1 MKKFKLL
8 SLLLIISLF
17 ACLLPA
23 QALAV
28 TDPAVTAD
36 SAIVMD
42 TATGNVLFEKNSGR
56 TVSVG
61 AFATLMTA
69 LVVSDAVDQGTISL
83 EDTVT
88 ASNTFQYNLAE
99 GVSSAGIQPGE
110 TMTVNDLL
118 YCAALASAADACN
131 ILAEHVSGSTG
142 SFVEAMNAKAQALG
156 CTGTSFLNANGV
168 EPAGQTTT
176 RDLAIIARALTE
188 STVICTPFSVV
199 TYTVAGTNMTD
210 TRTLTN
216 SNALLDSESPFYY
229 SYAYG
234 FRNAALTDGGYAM
247 VAAATY
253 DDLDIVAVVLG
264 CPDGDARFSD
274 ARTLLDWVFTNFS
287 YRQILSSTENLTT
300 IPVEMGDPSSVG
312 VRGEDAI
319 RIILPNDQDL
329 GQVDYQISY
338 LHERENVPL
347 QAPLEAAQY
356 LGDVTVYMD
365 GVERGTARLVTA
377 SAVDISRLQYL
388 RTQLQ
393 AMAENESV
401 RQLITILLIIL
412 GVYLL
417 LVIFYFF
424 QRMMHLHSL
433 RRARKD
439 RAIAQAK
446 QEIQWL
452 DIPEELDE
460 PDQSISYFQNG
471 RHAQSYEDGEYPED
485 QYPPE
490 DDYED
495 YR

>member
-17 ACLLPA
+17 ACLLPV

-28 TDPAVTAD
+28 ADPAVAAD

-42 TATGNVLFEKNSGR
+42 TDTGNVLFEKNSGR
-56 TVSVG
+56 TVSAG
-61 AFATLMTA
+61 TLATLMTT
-69 LVVSDAVDQGTISL
+69 LVVGDAVEDNSITV

-88 ASNTFQYNLAE
+88 ASNSVQYNLAE

-118 YCAALASAADACN
+118 YCVALASAADACN
-131 ILAEHVSGSTG
+131 ALAEYVSGSADA
-142 SFVEAMNAKAQALG
+142 FVQAMNAKAQALG
-156 CTGTSFLNANGV
+156 CSGTSFLNANGV
-168 EPAGQTTT
+168 DPAGQTNA
-176 RDLAIIARALTE
+176 RDLAVIARALAE
-188 STVICTPFSVV
+188 STVICTPFSSVS
-199 TYTVAGTNMTD
+199 YTVSGTNMTEP
-210 TRTLTN
+210 RTLTN
-216 SNALLDSESPFYY
+216 SNALLDSDSPYYY

-234 FRNAALTDGGYAM
+234 FRNAALTDGGYSM

-264 CPDGDARFSD
+264 CPDSDTRFSD

-300 IPVEMGDPSSVG
+300 VPVEMGDPSSVG

-329 GQVDYQISY
+329 GQVDYRISY
-338 LHERENVPL
+338 LHERENAPL

-356 LGDVTVYMD
+356 LGDVTVVMD
-365 GVERGTARLVTA
+365 GVERGTSRLVTA

-393 AMAENESV
+393 AMAQNESV
-401 RQLITILLIIL
+401 RQLITILFIIL

-424 QRMMHLHSL
+424 QRVLHLHSL

-460 PDQSISYFQNG
+460 PDQPIGYFQSG
-471 RHAQSYEDGEYPED
+471 RHAQGYEDYPQD

-490 DDYED
+490 DDYGD
-495 YR
+495 YQ